1 MKNLASL
8 LKWHEVQRII
18 SLFCYTSPS
27 LQSWRCFCSF
37 MEIPS
42 TLMPVTCF
50 SRLPDNSALCG
61 YLLHRQSS
69 ACTYT
74 CGKTYVFLLLR
85 DHCTFRDTSI
95 CLPLCCKISHQFVE
109 VTFPQN
115 LLTCLT
121 RMSVQSQKH
130 CFPFLIPFPT
140 SEFIPIIFFLSPSH
154 QWSPSLSSSFCL
166 SSIHSPLGEICKWTL
181 ILI

>member
-18 SLFCYTSPS
+18 SFFCYASPS
-27 LQSWRCFCSF
+27 LQSWRCFCNF

-61 YLLHRQSS
+61 YLLHRQSP

-95 CLPLCCKISHQFVE
+95 CLPLWCKISYQFVE

-115 LLTCLT
+115 LLTYLT
-121 RMSVQSQKH
+121 RMSVQSQKQFSFSAPLSH
-130 CFPFLIPFPT
+130 FWIHTHYLLSLPFP
-140 SEFIPIIFFLSPSH
+140 SLKSFSFFLLLP
-154 QWSPSLSSSFCL
+154 L
-166 SSIHSPLGEICKWTL
+166 IHSLPSRGDM
-181 ILI
+181 